1 MFCHLNRV
9 WASKVMHLSKLTPLS
24 FELEMCEFCGI
35 NFTSQS
41 KQINLVRDVH
51 ASAFRGELLSTSYFE
66 IRFLK
71 DGLRDGER
79 DGQREREVTQS
90 PEWLIRAIT
99 NTFQFFSTFGM
110 FHNKMLE
117 INSWSWIPQRPKLND

>member
-41 KQINLVRDVH
+41 KQINLGTCMLQRLGVNCYLR
-51 ASAFRGELLSTSYFE
+51 LT
-66 IRFLK
+66 LK
-71 DGLRDGER
+71 F
-79 DGQREREVTQS
+79 V
-90 PEWLIRAIT
+90 
-99 NTFQFFSTFGM
+99 F
-110 FHNKMLE
+110 
-117 INSWSWIPQRPKLND
+117 